1 MSDIKRYLCVL
12 KDEVLL
18 LGSSTLASNSFGCT
32 SAELEE
38 YIADA
43 KDLLA
48 VRELEVGQR
57 YIDSHGDLW
66 ERTP

>member
-18 LGSSTLASNSFGCT
+18 LGSTIASDSFGCT

-38 YIADA
+38 YITDA
-43 KDLLA
+43 KDMLA

-57 YIDSHGDLW
+57 YIDSLGDLW